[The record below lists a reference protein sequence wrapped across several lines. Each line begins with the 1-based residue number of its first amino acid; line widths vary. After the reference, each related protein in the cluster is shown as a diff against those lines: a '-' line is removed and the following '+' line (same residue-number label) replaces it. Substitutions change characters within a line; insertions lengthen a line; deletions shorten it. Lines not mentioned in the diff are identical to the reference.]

1 MLVKQNN
8 QVVIDNKRRETL
20 FCVDTGKVRIGSA
33 YVPPPM
39 TMCDDELEIQKVLMG
54 RQRRP
59 WPKDL
64 PIGIL
69 SILAILTVIILAINE

>member
-1 MLVKQNN
+1 MLVKLNDK
-8 QVVIDNKRRETL
+8 VVIDNKRRETL

-39 TMCDDELEIQKVLMG
+39 VMEDDEKEIQKALMG
-54 RQRRP
+54 RKKRS

-64 PIGIL
+64 SIGIL
-69 SILAILTVIILAINE
+69 SILAIFFVIILAIYE

>member
-1 MLVKQNN
+1 MIVKHNN
-8 QVVIDNKRRETL
+8 RVVIDNKRRETL

-33 YVPPPM
+33 YVRPPM
-39 TMCDDELEIQKVLMG
+39 QMEDDELEIQKALMG
-54 RQRRP
+54 RQRKP

-69 SILAILTVIILAINE
+69 SILAIFFVIILAINE

>member
-1 MLVKQNN
+1 MLVKHNH

-20 FCVDTGKVRIGSA
+20 FCVNTGKVRIGSA

-39 TMCDDELEIQKVLMG
+39 QMEDDELEIQKALMG
-54 RQRRP
+54 RHREP

-69 SILAILTVIILAINE
+69 SILAIFFVIILAINE

>member
-1 MLVKQNN
+1 MLVKLNDK
-8 QVVIDNKRRETL
+8 VVIDNKRRETL

-39 TMCDDELEIQKVLMG
+39 VMEDDELEIQKALMG
-54 RQRRP
+54 RKKRS

-69 SILAILTVIILAINE
+69 SILAIFTVVILAIYE

>member
-1 MLVKQNN
+1 MLVKLNDK
-8 QVVIDNKRRETL
+8 VVIDNKRRETL

-39 TMCDDELEIQKVLMG
+39 VMEDDELEIQQALLR
-54 RQRRP
+54 RQRGP

-64 PIGIL
+64 SIGIL
-69 SILAILTVIILAINE
+69 SILAIFFVIILAIYE

>member
-1 MLVKQNN
+1 MLVKLNDK
-8 QVVIDNKRRETL
+8 VVIDNKRRETL

-39 TMCDDELEIQKVLMG
+39 VMEDDEKEIQKALLR
-54 RQRRP
+54 RQRGP

-64 PIGIL
+64 SIGIL
-69 SILAILTVIILAINE
+69 SILAIFFVIILAIYE